1 MSDPLFK
8 KPDGS
13 FVRVAPQ
20 YAEAAARKG
29 YVLSDETQLEASRQ
43 TGRAFLEG
51 AARGATL
58 GISDQMLVG
67 WGVKP
72 AEMKAR
78 KEENPLA
85 AGGGELAGALG
96 TSIATG
102 GGASALVGGGIKG
115 AAFEGGLYGMG
126 SMVSEAALE
135 NRDVATDSLASGFL
149 GGALAS
155 GGVAAAFKG
164 VGKGVSL
171 GMSKFGGKGMKEA
184 LSTAADDIEWKALT
198 RGMPDSWV
206 KRNEAFKADI
216 LRKGREAKMLGTA
229 SSAFDQEGLAKGLLL
244 KQDTGAEVGK
254 QLDLLETFVPLKSS
268 PELRAEFS
276 DFIEKRLAS
285 KFKNSPAYE
294 DALKETRKYI
304 DSIREVSRPWRGMW
318 DDVQATLFKDADPTK
333 TASAEVREE
342 MRQAIRDFTF
352 DEVAS
357 GKNKAGKVLTA
368 SPDSWVKPKI
378 KLKLGEA
385 VSTWAPEP
393 YRPEG
398 FVPRATARPVTVN
411 LDEGGA
417 AGGVFDAPVS
427 MDAPPVTNPEF
438 AAGAFQRTPDLYYL
452 PGQAQSR
459 SLTVR
464 LGEPEQLPGGV
475 FTDASGSRF
484 VSSAGEV
491 PRFQL
496 PAPEFDPRTVTLG
509 EDPVRG
515 GLNISPDPI
524 TVRLGDEPV
533 SAGGMTFDL
542 PAKVSPEWL
551 GAKMRQTGREYAA
564 TSALVSAFEKRV
576 RSLDK
581 SSLFGIESIGAGA
594 LGGALTGNPLGAV
607 AASLAKRQVERRGAL
622 LSASALRAIADS
634 SVSKG
639 VSSNLQKHLN
649 TVLNTAPELLGAYRY
664 PLAVAAAQGADALA
678 QEHLRL
684 ASSDVGQDYLAR
696 TGLPAETP
704 EEVDAAGAKLAVLD
718 AIDQQARAHQAD
730 LDSAVDGLFGSA
742 PGRKAGVSA
751 PMTPKEFSKAFA
763 QIQSFIQS
771 PETAFEQIPPEMRA
785 AAPAATGEA
794 VQKMLMAAQF
804 LYSKAPKSPY
814 AGMPAAIAPKWEPD
828 AVSLDRFYRYKE
840 AVEQP
845 ARVLKNMSQG
855 YISPEQVEAL
865 KAVYPSMYAELQQ
878 KIGERLMTLKSPP
891 TYQQRLAFSALLGP
905 GALGMSPQQVQ
916 ILQQTQ
922 GLASQ
927 AQRGQGGGVKPPDG
941 RQDVNEDQ
949 METEAQ
955 KLEAR

>member
-1 MSDPLFK
+1 MSTLFK

-13 FVRVAPQ
+13 FVYVDDRYAQAAQQKGYTPATVEQ
-20 YAEAAARKG
+20 AEASK
-29 YVLSDETQLEASRQ
+29 Q
-43 TGRAFLEG
+43 TGRAFAEG
-51 AARGATL
+51 AARGASFGL
-58 GISDQMLVG
+58 SDPFLIG
-67 WGVKP
+67 AGVKR
-72 AEMKAR
+72 EGLQLR
-78 KEENPLA
+78 KEENPIA
-85 AGGGELAGALG
+85 SGGGEIVGALG

-102 GGASALVGGGIKG
+102 GGASALVGGGVRG
-115 AAFEGGLYGMG
+115 AVFEGGLYGMG
-126 SMVSEAALE
+126 PMVTESALE
-135 NRDVATDSLASGFL
+135 NTPLTSERLAAGFA
-149 GGALAS
+149 GGALA
-155 GGVAAAFKG
+155 GGAAHAGFTAL
-164 VGKGVSL
+164 GKGVSL

-206 KRNEAFKADI
+206 KRNEPFKADI

-268 PELRAEFS
+268 PELRAEFG

-285 KFKNSPAYE
+285 KFKNSPAYD
-294 DALKETRKYI
+294 DALKETRKYVE
-304 DSIREVSRPWRGMW
+304 SIREVSRPWRSMW
-318 DDVQATLFKDADPTK
+318 DDVQSTLFKDADPTK

-342 MRQAIRDFTF
+342 LRQAIRDFTF

-368 SPDSWVKPKI
+368 SPGFKPQI

-385 VSTWAPEP
+385 VSTAAPEP

-398 FVPRATARPVTVN
+398 FVPRATARPATVN

-417 AGGVFDAPVS
+417 AGGAFDAPVS

-515 GLNISPDPI
+515 GLNIGPEPI
-524 TVRLGDEPV
+524 TVRLGEEPV
-533 SAGGMTFDL
+533 AAGGLSFDL

-622 LSASALRAIADS
+622 LSATALRAIADS

-639 VSSNLQKHLN
+639 VSSNLQKHLG
-649 TVLNTAPELLGAYRY
+649 TILATAPEILGAYRF
-664 PLAVAAAQGADALA
+664 PLAQAAAQGADALLA
-678 QEHLRL
+678 EHVSL
-684 ASSDVGQDYLAR
+684 ASGPNGQDYLAR
-696 TGLPAETP
+696 AALPVETP
-704 EEVDAAGAKLAVLD
+704 EEVDAAGQRMAHLD
-718 AIDQQARAHQAD
+718 NIARVQAQYAAD
-730 LDSAVDGLFGSA
+730 VDGAVDGMFGAA
-742 PGRKAGVSA
+742 PGRKGALRGTMKAKDFEKVKSSILANLSQPERVFEGIPAELRASA
-751 PMTPKEFSKAFA
+751 PATMA
-763 QIQSFIQS
+763 
-771 PETAFEQIPPEMRA
+771 ETAARVLAGQ
-785 AAPAATGEA
+785 
-794 VQKMLMAAQF
+794 QYLWQH
-804 LYSKAPKSPY
+804 APKNPY
-814 AGMPAAIAPKWEPD
+814 EGMPPSVAPRWAPSAEE
-828 AVSLDRFYRYKE
+828 LDKFSRIKE
-840 AVEQP
+840 AVENP
-845 ARVLKNMSQG
+845 ARVLKNMSAG
-855 YISPEQVEAL
+855 YMSPDQVEAI
-865 KAVYPSMYAELQQ
+865 KAVYPAMYADLQQ
-878 KIGERLMTLKSPP
+878 KIGERLAVYPKALSYRQK
-891 TYQQRLAFSALLGP
+891 LAISAVLGP
-905 GALGMSPQQVQ
+905 TALGMSPQQVQ
-916 ILQQTQ
+916 VLQQAQ
-922 GLASQ
+922 ALATG
-927 AQRGQGGGVKPPDG
+927 AGNGQGQPVKRPDG
-941 RQDVNEDQ
+941 RQDVNEAQ
-949 METEAQ
+949 METESE